1 MPVGLVGVGVGVLDG
16 SVEEG
21 VGVGVLEEGVG
32 VGVLDEGMGV
42 VELDE
47 GVGVDVIVIEE
58 DVGVGV
64 LDEGVG
70 VSVLDEG
77 VGVGVSMSDEKDVD
91 ETIDEELS
99 LEDADDTMALI
110 EDNAVDEELDETVEV
125 AGARVS
131 IAKPRHDE
139 RSSVREHFRP
149 TIDVATVACAVVR
162 ALEIAMTRT
171 LTTHVAG
178 SYTLSVVCTCFGAA
192 LEAIRVEVGEIATV
206 IIGTALQG
214 KSTAISTR
222 VRATVVL
229 GAGVACWTARGT
241 SGVAWRG
248 VARRGSRLSGNDRCA
263 DHVCTGDVSI

>member
-21 VGVGVLEEGVG
+21 VGVGVLEEG
-32 VGVLDEGMGV
+32 
-42 VELDE
+42 
-47 GVGVDVIVIEE
+47 
-58 DVGVGV
+58 VGVGV

-99 LEDADDTMALI
+99 LEDADDTMALV
-110 EDNAVDEELDETVEV
+110 EDTAVDEELDETVEV

-139 RSSVREHFRP
+139 RSSVKEHFRP

-206 IIGTALQG
+206 IIGTAL
-214 KSTAISTR
+214 
-222 VRATVVL
+222 
-229 GAGVACWTARGT
+229 
-241 SGVAWRG
+241 
-248 VARRGSRLSGNDRCA
+248 
-263 DHVCTGDVSI
+263 